1 MSRLEAAIESAL
13 DERRVVGTVVLVAR
27 RGDIV
32 FRAARGFADRETG
45 RNMDEDD
52 VFRLASL
59 TKPIL
64 SATALRLVELG
75 RLDLDHHVTDWLPE
89 FRPALSDGSTPP
101 ITIRQLLTHT
111 SGLSYGFLQPE
122 DGPYAKHAVSD
133 GADQPGLSMD
143 EELRRI
149 AAAGLRFRPGERW
162 EYSLGLDVLGAVME
176 ACTGASLDDL
186 ITEFVCAPLGMTD
199 TRFTVAEHRRERL
212 VTPYADSSPEPV
224 RMPDHGHRVRF
235 NAGPYAG
242 SAGVS
247 FVPARV
253 FDETSFQSGGGGLN
267 GTAREFLR
275 FLEAVRTGGGPIL
288 SAATCREMMTNQTGD
303 LLVVN
308 RGPGWGFGLGAAV
321 LLDPERAQTPQS
333 RGTWGWGG
341 VWGHH
346 WFVDPAYELSVVILT
361 NTAVEGMMGRFPIEV
376 RNAVYG
382 NGMIG

>member
-1 MSRLEAAIESAL
+1 
-13 DERRVVGTVVLVAR
+13 
-27 RGDIV
+27 
-32 FRAARGFADRETG
+32 
-45 RNMDEDD
+45 
-52 VFRLASL
+52 
-59 TKPIL
+59 
-64 SATALRLVELG
+64 
-75 RLDLDHHVTDWLPE
+75 
-89 FRPALSDGSTPP
+89 
-101 ITIRQLLTHT
+101 
-111 SGLSYGFLQPE
+111 
-122 DGPYAKHAVSD
+122 
-133 GADQPGLSMD
+133 
-143 EELRRI
+143 
-149 AAAGLRFRPGERW
+149 
-162 EYSLGLDVLGAVME
+162 
-176 ACTGASLDDL
+176 
-186 ITEFVCAPLGMTD
+186 MTD

-224 RMPDHGHRVRF
+224 RMPDRGHRVRF

-288 SAATCREMMTNQTGD
+288 SAATSREMMTNQTGD